1 MEMMSINRKWS
12 IELRLAYIAILFL
25 LMAQYVVNDRPWDH
39 IFRIAGM
46 LTYIASLSI
55 AARKQSRCS

>member
-1 MEMMSINRKWS
+1 MMSINRKWS
-12 IELRLAYIAILFL
+12 IELRLAYISILFFI
-25 LMAQYVVNDRPWDH
+25 MAQYVVNDRPWDH

-55 AARKQSRCS
+55 AARKQRCSS